1 MKKRTSTRRRTLD
14 AIASDNNKLVE
25 LLDQG
30 VCPKAVAGELNV
42 GVQAVYHQ
50 ARALGYRML
59 MVRQSMLNNLILKS

>member
-14 AIASDNNKLVE
+14 AIASDNNKLVT

-30 VCPKAVAGELNV
+30 VCPKAVAGELGV

-50 ARALGYRML
+50 ARSLGYRML
-59 MVRQSMLNNLILKS
+59 MVRQEMLHGLVLR